1 MEEILEGVYPDEVAG
16 LIKLDRIEKKTLL
29 LE

>member
-1 MEEILEGVYPDEVAG
+1 MEEILEVVYPDEVAG
-16 LIKLDRIEKKTLL
+16 LTNLDRIEKKTLL